1 MRKKQCKE
9 VESVL
14 NSFNLT
20 PPPGI
25 ESTLTKGV
33 IDKIKKT
40 KPKKGV
46 GFTSPSAGITT
57 VPNTL
62 FIEYIG
68 INTLP
73 PSPPG
78 VLNNPISTGC
88 THLYVYGESYFDGD
102 VTIGPGPF
110 PEVTPVGLVLTSPNG
125 TPYRILVS
133 DSGSLETQLVTD
145 ENSLCSDGQY
155 NELTTPPIPPS
166 P

>member
-1 MRKKQCKE
+1 MKKKKCKE

-33 IDKIKKT
+33 LDKIKKT

-46 GFTSPSAGITT
+46 GFGNAVGFGTT

-68 INTLP
+68 INTYP

-78 VLNNPISTGC
+78 VLNHPISTGC

-102 VTIGPGPF
+102 VIVGPGPF
-110 PEVTPVGLVLTSPNG
+110 PEVAPVGVVLTSPNG
-125 TPYRILVS
+125 TQYRILVS
-133 DSGSLETQLVTD
+133 NSGNLETEEVTD
-145 ENSLCSDGQY
+145 ENSLCGEGGEY
-155 NELTTPPIPPS
+155 NILTINPTP
-166 P
+166 